1 MPALTLPALR
11 AQLASGDLQPI
22 YLLIGA
28 DDAERSA
35 VAAEFPEVVEEGL
48 RAFNVDRLYGGDL
61 KVAQLI
67 DAAST
72 LPMMAPRRVLV
83 VLEAEK
89 FLQPKR
95 ESKAADEAQ
104 AMLEAFLASPPPH
117 ATIVFVAEGLDQRR
131 RITKLLVK
139 EGQVVDCGTITDVSD
154 AERWL
159 KARLAKDGGVTFEP
173 AALRLLAE
181 RAGTDIG
188 RLRAGLERVLLYAL
202 WQKTITADD
211 VRESV
216 PPGPEAQEDFGIA
229 KAIWRNDAA
238 TALRELS
245 LALEAG
251 AVPVMLMGQL
261 RAAAEKLPGPKLRAG
276 ITAVFR
282 TDLALKSSGGDPRT
296 LLERLVVE
304 LSGAPG
310 RPAASRRW

>member
-11 AQLASGDLQPI
+11 AQLASGDLQPL
-22 YLLIGA
+22 YLLVGA
-28 DDAERSA
+28 DDAERAA
-35 VAAEFPEVVEEGL
+35 VSNEFLEVVEEGL
-48 RAFNVDRLYGGDL
+48 RAFNVDRLYGAEV
-61 KVAQLI
+61 KVAALI

-72 LPMMAPRRVLV
+72 LPMMAPRRILV

-104 AMLEAFLASPPPH
+104 AMLETFLASPPAH
-117 ATIVFVAEGLDQRR
+117 ASIVFVAGALDMRR
-131 RITKLLVK
+131 RVAKLLQK
-139 EGQVVDCGTITDVSD
+139 EAQIVDCGTIGDVSD

-159 KARLAKDGGVTFEP
+159 KARLAKDGVAFEP
-173 AALRLLAE
+173 AALRVLAE
-181 RAGTDIG
+181 RAGADIG
-188 RLRAGLERVLLYAL
+188 RLRAGLERVQLYAM
-202 WQKTITADD
+202 WQKTITAED

-216 PPGPEAQEDFGIA
+216 PAGPEAQEDFGIA
-229 KAIWRNDAA
+229 KAIWRNDTA
-238 TALRELS
+238 TALRELG
-245 LALEAG
+245 LALDAG

-282 TDLALKSSGGDPRT
+282 TDLALKTSGGDPRV

-310 RPAASRRW
+310 RPAARRGW